1 MDFIKKIA
9 EGKIDDA
16 VHLQFTKFSKG
27 EFRNRALINAK
38 QSKGHYTINTG
49 PEFANDLVKEVA
61 KEIGGNKIK
70 VSGVI
75 VSTSNLSNK
84 LDYKEIKQFQGVKKY
99 IIDKEMTGD
108 DIINLLYEFPKAFF
122 ALSFNSSKTNLKI
135 KPKAPTSGKPGKSSE
150 EGPKADFCKLVTD
163 NSDLAGSFIFESP
176 NFKKVEVNHTYIIEK
191 IIIPDSVKNEKD
203 YAVIREKSL
212 RKGKIIRKA
221 IIDGK
226 EKISELE
233 FEA

>member
-49 PEFANDLVKEVA
+49 PEFANDLVMEVA
-61 KEIGGNKIK
+61 KEVGDNKVK

-84 LDYKEIKQFQGVKKY
+84 LDYKEVKQFQGVKKY
-99 IIDKEMTGD
+99 IIDKEMTGE

-135 KPKAPTSGKPGKSSE
+135 KPKMPTSGKSGKNSK
-150 EGPKADFCKLVTD
+150 EGPKADFCKIVTN
-163 NSDLAGSFIFESP
+163 NSELAGSFIFENP
-176 NFKKVEVNHTYIIEK
+176 NFQKAEVNHTYIIEK
-191 IIIPDSVKNEKD
+191 IIIPDSIKNEKD
-203 YAVIREKSL
+203 YAKIREMS
-212 RKGKIIRKA
+212 RRRGRVVRIA
-221 IIDGK
+221 NIDGK
-226 EKISELE
+226 EIKREIE